1 MKSIAL
7 IIMVAVLLEGLV
19 EYAKTIMKMVDEQ
32 EYKTAITQGV
42 TIVIGILFAFI
53 FHLHLFNSSLAEVY
67 EGLQIHGTVDMIL
80 TGIIISR
87 GSNYASDFIGK
98 LTRKKI
104 DEVEELPHI
113 GFIDTDEYEEG
124 DDWSDEDED

>member
-1 MKSIAL
+1 MKMIAL

-19 EYAKTIMKMVDEQ
+19 EYAKTVMKMVEDK

-42 TIVIGILFAFI
+42 TIVIGVLFAFI
-53 FHLHLFNSSLAEVY
+53 FHLHLFNSALAEVY
-67 EGLQIHGTVDMIL
+67 EGLLINPVIDQIL

-98 LTRKKI
+98 LTKKNDNTFVI
-104 DEVEELPHI
+104 ED
-113 GFIDTDEYEEG
+113 DTDEFEEEG
-124 DDWSDEDED
+124 DTEVEDDE

>member
-7 IIMVAVLLEGLV
+7 ILMVAVLLEGLV
-19 EYAKTIMKMVDEQ
+19 EYAKTVMRMAEEGD
-32 EYKTAITQGV
+32 YKTAITQAV
-42 TIVIGILFAFI
+42 TIIVGIGFAFV

-67 EGLQIHGTVDMIL
+67 EGLHINGVIDSVL

-98 LTRKKI
+98 LTKKN
-104 DEVEELPHI
+104 DTLVFTE
-113 GFIDTDEYEEG
+113 DTDEFDEEEG
-124 DDWSDEDED
+124 DMEVEDDE